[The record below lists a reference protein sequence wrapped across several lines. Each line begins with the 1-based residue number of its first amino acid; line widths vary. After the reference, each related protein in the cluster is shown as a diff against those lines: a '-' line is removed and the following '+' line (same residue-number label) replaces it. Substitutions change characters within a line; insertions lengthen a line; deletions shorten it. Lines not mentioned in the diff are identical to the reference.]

1 MKKEEQMREVLA
13 TPGATRYILEKYGIR
28 ARKKYGQNFLI
39 DANVIRGI
47 IDAAQITKDDCVLEI
62 GPGIGSM
69 TQLLSEAAGQVVCVE
84 IDESLRPVLSETL
97 EDCDNVKILWQDI
110 LKTDLRAICDAYNGG
125 KPLKVVANLPYYVTT
140 PILMQLLEQK
150 NAFRSITVMVQKEVA
165 DRIRSG
171 PGSKEYGALSLAV
184 QYYAEPEAVMT
195 VSPSCFIP
203 RPGVD
208 SSVLCLRAYG
218 EPPVECNEKVMF
230 GLIRAAFNQR
240 RKTLANAI
248 SHGYCAGGKQYTR
261 EEVTEALEE
270 MGLPATVRGEALSL
284 EQFAQLSLILGPE
297 QKGPEQ
303 SIGF

>member
-1 MKKEEQMREVLA
+1 MKEILA
-13 TPGATRYILEKYGIR
+13 TPGATRYILDKYGIR

-39 DANVIRGI
+39 DANVIRVI
-47 IDAAQITKDDCVLEI
+47 TDAAQITKEDCVLEI

-69 TQLLSEAAGQVVCVE
+69 TQLLSEAAGKVICVE
-84 IDESLRPVLSETL
+84 IDESLQPVLSETL
-97 EDCDNVKILWQDI
+97 EDCGNVKILWQDI
-110 LKTDLRAICDAYNGG
+110 LKTDLRRICEDYNEG

-150 NAFRSITVMVQKEVA
+150 NVFTSITVMVQKEVA

-184 QYYAEPEAVMT
+184 QYYAKPESVMT

-208 SSVLCLRAYG
+208 STVLCLQAYG

-248 SHGYCAGGKQYTR
+248 SHGYCPGGRVYAR
-261 EEVTEALEE
+261 EEVTKLLEE
-270 MGLPATVRGEALSL
+270 MGLSATVRGEALSL
-284 EQFAQLSLILGPE
+284 SDFARLSLLMESAPE
-297 QKGPEQ
+297 GADQ
-303 SIGF
+303 SK

>member
-1 MKKEEQMREVLA
+1 MRELLA

-39 DANVIRGI
+39 DAGVIRGI
-47 IDAAQITKDDCVLEI
+47 IGAAQITKEDCVLEI

-69 TQLLSEAAGQVVCVE
+69 TQLLSEAAGRVICVE

-110 LKTDLRAICDAYNGG
+110 LRTDLRGICGEYNEGR
-125 KPLKVVANLPYYVTT
+125 PLKVVANLPYYVTT

-150 NAFRSITVMVQKEVA
+150 NVFSSITVMVQKEVA

-184 QYYAEPEAVMT
+184 QYFARPQAVMT

-208 SSVLCLRAYG
+208 SSVLCLKAY
-218 EPPVECNEKVMF
+218 EEAPVQCEEKVMF

-240 RKTLANAI
+240 RKTLANAV
-248 SHGYCAGGKQYTR
+248 SHGYAVGGKQYSR
-261 EEVTEALEE
+261 EEVTDALAQ
-270 MGLPATVRGEALSL
+270 MGLPPTVRGEALSL
-284 EQFAQLSLILGPE
+284 EEFARLSLLLAPE
-297 QKGPEQ
+297 SGSGKEGN
-303 SIGF
+303 